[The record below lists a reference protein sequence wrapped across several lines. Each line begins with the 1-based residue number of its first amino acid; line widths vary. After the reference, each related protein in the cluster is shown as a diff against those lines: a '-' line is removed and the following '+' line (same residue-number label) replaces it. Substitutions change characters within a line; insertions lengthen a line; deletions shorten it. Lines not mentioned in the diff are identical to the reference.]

1 MADKAQQNRSPEP
14 AGLRTA
20 AQSERGCLED
30 QRKETEDDDQAD
42 QKNDTDGAAKKFQ
55 HCGGSL
61 FLMDSFVPTDLA
73 RHRSRFSPASIRG
86 AGADPL
92 SILDHEQCSTI
103 RERRFG
109 N

>member
-1 MADKAQQNRSPEP
+1 
-14 AGLRTA
+14 
-20 AQSERGCLED
+20 
-30 QRKETEDDDQAD
+30 
-42 QKNDTDGAAKKFQ
+42 
-55 HCGGSL
+55 
-61 FLMDSFVPTDLA
+61 MDSFVPTDLA

-109 N
+109 NWPASEHVRLLKREPRAAPHAPFHAGFPSLYGIWHATCFIHS